1 MRDRTTPKRLLAALG
16 AAALLCGSA
25 VSAHA
30 DPITV
35 YFKYNAIDS
44 LSGNMITTVG
54 SMTAN
59 PVSGNSYL
67 VTALTGIRYDGA
79 GVATLSL
86 AGANSYGDTTD
97 NNLINNNLLYLSALD
112 PPIAAT
118 PPFDAHGITFN
129 GSGTN
134 GNGSNYLFDN
144 LVYRTLTETGL
155 YTAEPYFMVSALGL
169 YEDDYT
175 APIQG
180 VGTEFVLNPIL
191 SFETSNTPLSA
202 PAPLPGA
209 GGFSFAAGL
218 GLLAAAGARRVRGYR
233 NAQQAGARR

>member
-1 MRDRTTPKRLLAALG
+1 MHEQAIRERSTPKRLLAALG
-16 AAALLCGSA
+16 AATLLCGSA

-35 YFKYNAIDS
+35 YFRYNAIDS
-44 LSGNMITTVG
+44 LSGNTITTVG
-54 SMTAN
+54 AMTAN
-59 PVSGNSYL
+59 PQSGTAYS
-67 VTALTGIRYDGA
+67 VTSLTGTRYDGA

-86 AGANSYGDTTD
+86 AGGYYDYVGNMGDD
-97 NNLINNNLLYLSALD
+97 NLLYLSALN

-118 PPFDAHGITFN
+118 PPFDGGGIAFS

-134 GNGSNYLFDN
+134 GNGTGNNFIVDN
-144 LVYRTLTETGL
+144 LVYRTVIETGL
-155 YTAEPYFMVSALGL
+155 YTAEPYFMISSLGL

-180 VGTEFVLNPIL
+180 VGAPFVLNPIT
-191 SFETSNTPLSA
+191 SFETSDTPLSA

-209 GGFSFAAGL
+209 GGLSV
-218 GLLAAAGARRVRGYR
+218 AAALAMLIAARARR
-233 NAQQAGARR
+233 GAVPTRSVN